1 MTWLLVTIKPE
12 GSTITP
18 EPSDCWVCS
27 RGPNCCPKKRR
38 KNGSSISGLRF
49 DTILA
54 ADTVTTAG
62 TTRLTIGA

>member
-1 MTWLLVTIKPE
+1 M
-12 GSTITP
+12 TP

-27 RGPNCCPKKRR
+27 RGPPNCGPKKRR

-49 DTILA
+49 ATVLA

>member
-1 MTWLLVTIKPE
+1 M
-12 GSTITP
+12 TP

-27 RGPNCCPKKRR
+27 RGPPNCCPKKRR

-49 DTILA
+49 DTVLA